1 LSPGISLGTLHSII
15 FQITILLTHIY
26 LESAIVPNNL
36 HERTVNNMDIMK
48 KEIENRIAIYA
59 LISRLMLVEV
69 DEAFLENIEKDET
82 LLSFFP
88 NYRDWDKRKEFSRTE
103 LMEQYYNVD
112 FTNLFLMHLVPYESF
127 YTRDDQMIESG
138 GDNPVLELYN
148 ELDFRVELDK
158 ARVVSADHIGVE
170 LEFMYMLCTALQKAL
185 DADDKDGICELMQV
199 QRAFLKEH
207 LLEWTPLFLINAK
220 RESRTPLY
228 HDGAELTLEFLLS
241 DFEYLTE
248 KLAQHCNTES
258 DQAEVSE
265 N

>member
-1 LSPGISLGTLHSII
+1 MET
-15 FQITILLTHIY
+15 
-26 LESAIVPNNL
+26 
-36 HERTVNNMDIMK
+36 MK
-48 KEIENRIAIYA
+48 QEIENRIAIYA

-69 DEAFLENIEKDET
+69 DETFLEAIEKDED
-82 LLSFFP
+82 LLNFFP
-88 NYRDWDKRKEFSRTE
+88 NYRDWTKRKELSHKE
-103 LMEQYYNVD
+103 LIEEHYNVD

-158 ARVVSADHIGVE
+158 ARVVSVDHIGVE
-170 LEFMYMLCTALQKAL
+170 LEFMYMLCVALQKAL
-185 DADDKDGICELMQV
+185 EADDKEGICELLQV
-199 QRAFLKEH
+199 QGAFLREH
-207 LLEWTPLFLINAK
+207 LLEWAPLFLINAK

-241 DFEYLTE
+241 DYEYVNA
-248 KLAQHCNTES
+248 KLNENCQS
-258 DQAEVSE
+258 EVEE

>member
-1 LSPGISLGTLHSII
+1 ME
-15 FQITILLTHIY
+15 Q
-26 LESAIVPNNL
+26 
-36 HERTVNNMDIMK
+36 MK
-48 KEIENRIAIYA
+48 QEIENRIALYA

-69 DEAFLENIEKDET
+69 DVAFLEQIESDED

-88 NYRDWDKRKEFSRTE
+88 NYKNWEKRKEFSHEE
-103 LMEQYYNVD
+103 LIEEHYNVD

-148 ELDFRVELDK
+148 ELDFRVELDV

-185 DADDKDGICELMQV
+185 EAEDKDGICELLQV

-228 HDGAELTLEFLLS
+228 HDGSELALEFMLS
-241 DFEYLTE
+241 DFEYVTQMLE
-248 KLAQHCNTES
+248 QHCQTE
-258 DQAEVSE
+258 A
-265 N
+265 

>member
-1 LSPGISLGTLHSII
+1 ME
-15 FQITILLTHIY
+15 Q
-26 LESAIVPNNL
+26 
-36 HERTVNNMDIMK
+36 MK
-48 KEIENRIAIYA
+48 QEIENRIAIYA

-69 DEAFLENIEKDET
+69 DATFLEQIENNED
-82 LLSFFP
+82 LLSLFP
-88 NYRDWDKRKEFSRTE
+88 NYKAWDKRKELSTNEMIEEHF
-103 LMEQYYNVD
+103 NVD

-185 DADDKDGICELMQV
+185 DADDKDGICELLQV

-207 LLEWTPLFLINAK
+207 LLDWAPLFLINAK

-241 DFEYLTE
+241 DFEYVSE
-248 KLAQHCNTES
+248 KLSTHCQTETANT
-258 DQAEVSE
+258 VE

>member
-1 LSPGISLGTLHSII
+1 ME
-15 FQITILLTHIY
+15 Q
-26 LESAIVPNNL
+26 
-36 HERTVNNMDIMK
+36 MK

-69 DEAFLENIEKDET
+69 DETFLEQIENDED

-88 NYRDWDKRKEFSRTE
+88 NYKAWDKRKELSQKE
-103 LMEQYYNVD
+103 LINQYYNVD

-127 YTRDDQMIESG
+127 YTREDQMIESG
-138 GDNPVLELYN
+138 GDNPVLKLYN

-170 LEFMYMLCTALQKAL
+170 LEFMYMLCVAQQKAL
-185 DADDKDGICELMQV
+185 IAGDEEGVCELLQV

-207 LLEWTPLFLINAK
+207 LLEWAPMFLINAK

-241 DFEYLTE
+241 DFEYVNNNLNDHCQIDTE
-248 KLAQHCNTES
+248 
-258 DQAEVSE
+258 E